1 MKILHN
7 TTPHYTRC
15 IKPNPDCQPMAFQ
28 EEEVDIPRTS
38 DASGG

>member
-28 EEEVDIPRTS
+28 EEEVDIPRTP
-38 DASGG
+38 DGSGG